1 MPGFAV
7 QGDSGGVERIHV
19 AVDGPYADF
28 ELVGELLRGHAAP
41 SLQQEKDGQKPRGS
55 HSTDN
60 TCQNAASDRRQTG
73 APLLA
78 RIFVMN
84 NALDG
89 KVALVT
95 GGGRGIGAAVALRLA
110 QDGADVAL
118 TFQQNQQ
125 RADDVVEQ
133 IKVAGRRAIAV
144 QADSA
149 DPAAMTA
156 VVDRVAGELG
166 RLDILVNNAGVFLL
180 GPLEQLSLEEFEQ
193 TVAVNIRA
201 PFVASQAAVPHMSAG
216 GRIINIG
223 SNVAERAVFPG
234 FALYAMSK
242 TALIGLTKALGR
254 ELGPRA
260 ITVNLVN
267 PGPTDTE
274 LNPADG
280 PNADTINGFTALGH
294 YAAPADVAAAVAF
307 LASADGRYIT
317 GATVNV
323 DGGFTI

>member
-1 MPGFAV
+1 
-7 QGDSGGVERIHV
+7 
-19 AVDGPYADF
+19 
-28 ELVGELLRGHAAP
+28 
-41 SLQQEKDGQKPRGS
+41 
-55 HSTDN
+55 
-60 TCQNAASDRRQTG
+60 
-73 APLLA
+73 
-78 RIFVMN
+78 MN

-110 QDGADVAL
+110 EEGADVAL
-118 TFQQNQQ
+118 TFQRNQQ
-125 RADDVVEQ
+125 RADGVVDQ
-133 IKVAGRRAIAV
+133 IKAVGRRAVAMR
-144 QADSA
+144 ADSS
-149 DPAAMTA
+149 DPVA
-156 VVDRVAGELG
+156 VVGAVDRVAGDLG
-166 RLDILVNNAGVFLL
+166 RLDILVNNAGAFLL

-193 TVAVNIRA
+193 TVAVNVRA
-201 PFVASQAAVPHMSAG
+201 PFVAAQAAVRHMRAG
-216 GRIINIG
+216 GRVITIG

-254 ELGPRA
+254 ELGGRA

-267 PGPTDTE
+267 PGATDTE

-294 YAAPADVAAAVAF
+294 FAEPSDVAATVAF
-307 LASADGRYIT
+307 LAGPGGRYIT

>member
-1 MPGFAV
+1 
-7 QGDSGGVERIHV
+7 
-19 AVDGPYADF
+19 
-28 ELVGELLRGHAAP
+28 
-41 SLQQEKDGQKPRGS
+41 
-55 HSTDN
+55 
-60 TCQNAASDRRQTG
+60 
-73 APLLA
+73 
-78 RIFVMN
+78 MN
-84 NALDG
+84 NALEG

-110 QDGADVAL
+110 EEGADVAL
-118 TFQQNQQ
+118 TFHQNQQ
-125 RADDVVEQ
+125 RAEETADQ
-133 IKVAGRRAIAV
+133 IKAAGRRAIVV

-149 DPAAMTA
+149 DAAA
-156 VVDRVAGELG
+156 VLAAVDRAAGELG
-166 RLDILVNNAGVFLL
+166 RLDILVNNAGAFLL
-180 GPLEQLSLEEFEQ
+180 GPIEDLSPQDFEH

-201 PFVASQAAVPHMSAG
+201 PFVASQAAVRHMSAG

-234 FALYAMSK
+234 FSLYALSK
-242 TALIGLTKALGR
+242 TALTGLTKALGR
-254 ELGPRA
+254 ELGARA

-280 PNADTINGFTALGH
+280 PNAAPITGFTALGH
-294 YAAPADVAAAVAF
+294 FAAPADIAAAVTF
-307 LASADGRYIT
+307 LAGPGARYIT

>member
-1 MPGFAV
+1 
-7 QGDSGGVERIHV
+7 
-19 AVDGPYADF
+19 
-28 ELVGELLRGHAAP
+28 
-41 SLQQEKDGQKPRGS
+41 
-55 HSTDN
+55 
-60 TCQNAASDRRQTG
+60 
-73 APLLA
+73 
-78 RIFVMN
+78 MN

-95 GGGRGIGAAVALRLA
+95 GGGRGIGAAAALRLA
-110 QDGADVAL
+110 QEGADVAL
-118 TFQQNQQ
+118 TFQHNQQ
-125 RADDVVEQ
+125 RAEDVVDQ
-133 IKVAGRRAIAV
+133 IKAAGRRAIAV
-144 QADSA
+144 RADSA
-149 DPAAMTA
+149 DPAAMVA
-156 VVDRVAGELG
+156 AVDRVAGELG
-166 RLDILVNNAGVFLL
+166 RLDILVNNAAAFLL
-180 GPLEQLSLEEFEQ
+180 GPLEQLGLDEFEQ

-223 SNVAERAVFPG
+223 SNMAERAVFPG
-234 FALYAMSK
+234 FSLYSMSK

-280 PNADTINGFTALGH
+280 PNADTISGFTALGH
-294 YAAPADVAAAVAF
+294 YAAPADVAATVAF
-307 LASADGRYIT
+307 LASPDGRYIT

>member
-1 MPGFAV
+1 
-7 QGDSGGVERIHV
+7 
-19 AVDGPYADF
+19 
-28 ELVGELLRGHAAP
+28 
-41 SLQQEKDGQKPRGS
+41 
-55 HSTDN
+55 
-60 TCQNAASDRRQTG
+60 
-73 APLLA
+73 
-78 RIFVMN
+78 MN

-110 QDGADVAL
+110 REGADVAL

-125 RADDVVEQ
+125 RADDMVDQ
-133 IKVAGRRAIAV
+133 IKAAGQRAIALP
-144 QADSA
+144 ADSA
-149 DPAAMTA
+149 DPAALIA
-156 VVDRVAGELG
+156 AVDRVAGEFG
-166 RLDILVNNAGVFLL
+166 GLDILVNNAGAFAL
-180 GPLEQLSLEEFEQ
+180 GPVADLSLAEFEQ
-193 TVAVNIRA
+193 SVAVNVRA
-201 PFVASQAAVPHMSAG
+201 PFVTSQAALRYMSAG
-216 GRIINIG
+216 GRIVNIG
-223 SNVAERAVFPG
+223 SNVAERVVFPG
-234 FALYAMSK
+234 FTLYSMTK

-280 PNADTINGFTALGH
+280 PMADTVNEFTALGH
-294 YAAPADVAAAVAF
+294 FAAPADVAAAVAF
-307 LASADGRYIT
+307 LASPDARYIT